1 MMIAA
6 PCKRNC
12 CLNEADVCMGCGRT
26 LTEITGWHQASY
38 EQKQQILQK
47 AAERMLAQSEFP
59 LFQAS
64 RGKPS

>member
-1 MMIAA
+1 MIPA

-12 CLNEADVCMGCGRT
+12 CLNQADVCMGCGRT
-26 LTEITGWHQASY
+26 LSEITGWHQASA
-38 EQKQQILQK
+38 EQKQQILLRS
-47 AAERMLAQSEFP
+47 AERMLQQPALP